1 MQMHDAI
8 SIFSILQN
16 EINWIWQINMTH
28 FICMNLWFTE
38 YGQPDDIVS
47 IAPKISNFVT
57 LKLINGNTHQA
68 TIKRISRNITVLT
81 LQQLVAKLL
90 GDQKSNQ
97 KGTAA
102 LKYVDNE
109 NNIVVEMD
117 SLNKTLDYYSIQD
130 GNSVIAE
137 WK

>member
-1 MQMHDAI
+1 
-8 SIFSILQN
+8 
-16 EINWIWQINMTH
+16 
-28 FICMNLWFTE
+28 MNAAF
-38 YGQPDDIVS
+38 GQPDDLVS
-47 IAPKISNFVT
+47 IAPKVSNFVT

-90 GDQKSNQ
+90 GDQELNRR
-97 KGTAA
+97 GPAA

-109 NNIVVEMD
+109 NNIVVDMD
-117 SLNKTLDYYSIQD
+117 SLNKTLNFYSIQD

-137 WK
+137 WR

>member
-1 MQMHDAI
+1 MKKKW
-8 SIFSILQN
+8 FQN
-16 EINWIWQINMTH
+16 LTDEEIYAN
-28 FICMNLWFTE
+28 FFNLSSAE

-47 IAPKISNFVT
+47 TAPKVSNFVT

-97 KGTAA
+97 KGAAA

-109 NNIVVEMD
+109 NNIVVDMD
-117 SLNKTLDYYSIQD
+117 SLTKTLDYYSIQD

>member
-1 MQMHDAI
+1 MKFD
-8 SIFSILQN
+8 
-16 EINWIWQINMTH
+16 
-28 FICMNLWFTE
+28 FTE
-38 YGQPDDIVS
+38 YGPPDDIVS
-47 IAPKISNFVT
+47 APKVSNFVT

-81 LQQLVAKLL
+81 LQQLVVKLL
-90 GDQKSNQ
+90 GDARSCA
-97 KGTAA
+97 KGTAI

-130 GNSVIAE
+130 GNSVIVD

>member
-1 MQMHDAI
+1 M
-8 SIFSILQN
+8 SIFL
-16 EINWIWQINMTH
+16 
-28 FICMNLWFTE
+28 FLE

-68 TIKRISRNITVLT
+68 TIKRISRNITVQT

-90 GDQKSNQ
+90 GDRKSNQ
-97 KGTAA
+97 KGTAI

-117 SLNKTLDYYSIQD
+117 SLNKTLDFYSIQD

>member
-1 MQMHDAI
+1 M
-8 SIFSILQN
+8 
-16 EINWIWQINMTH
+16 
-28 FICMNLWFTE
+28 
-38 YGQPDDIVS
+38 
-47 IAPKISNFVT
+47 
-57 LKLINGNTHQA
+57 
-68 TIKRISRNITVLT
+68 T

-97 KGTAA
+97 KGTAI

-109 NNIVVEMD
+109 NNIVVDMD

>member
-1 MQMHDAI
+1 MYAI
-8 SIFSILQN
+8 
-16 EINWIWQINMTH
+16 
-28 FICMNLWFTE
+28 E
-38 YGQPDDIVS
+38 YGPPDDIVS
-47 IAPKISNFVT
+47 IAPKVSNFVT

-81 LQQLVAKLL
+81 LQQLVVKLL
-90 GDQKSNQ
+90 GDPQSCS
-97 KGTAA
+97 KGSAI

-117 SLNKTLDYYSIQD
+117 SLNKKLDYYSIQD